1 MGHLVERPAIVTGL
15 ETRGRVLVVVTTT
28 QVKNTP
34 DGVDRVIMFRE
45 VLSLFRPLTGVP
57 TSAVPVNLD
66 AKLALIFSEI
76 ESEQNNKA
84 NRALD
89 FIDEEGFLAFDM
101 ATGRV
106 VPGAEPPRS
115 TAHLTLPLP

>member
-15 ETRGRVLVVVTTT
+15 ETRGRVLVVVTTAHL
-28 QVKNTP
+28 KNTP

-45 VLSLFRPLTGVP
+45 VLSLFRPLVGVP
-57 TSAVPVNLD
+57 TAAVPVNLD

-76 ESEQNNKA
+76 QSDQNIKA

-89 FIDEEGFLAFDM
+89 FIDDEGFLAFDM

-106 VPGAEPPRS
+106 VPGAEPIVS
-115 TAHLTLPLP
+115 QSIAHLPLP